1 MPPTKNPKLRVRMHN
16 VGFGDAFLLFIPTS
30 KGEKTM
36 LVDCGVH
43 PNGVRNAM
51 SKIVPEIIN
60 SVTKNGK
67 ARIDIVVATHR
78 HADHISGFAVK
89 KWQDVEV
96 GEVWLPWTEE
106 RGNPAAD
113 KIRKAQHRL
122 ASALAARFSDDPRI
136 SFLARNSLSNKDA
149 EDTLLGGFQGD
160 PEMRYLPAVDRAKRT
175 FKTPLL
181 PGVKIHAL
189 GPTHD
194 PELIALL
201 DPPKG
206 KHFLRGTRAAAT
218 DDGSEEEDGA
228 EGDESIGD
236 APDAGVEL
244 VDEPPPPL
252 FPRFE
257 LTPAQYAR
265 RFAKLADSVSDAA
278 ILRERAATDWLGA
291 AASLEDAINGTSL
304 VLVLEIGNLCVLL
317 AGDAEWGT
325 WSEVL
330 DDEQWRDLLSRTS
343 LYKVSH
349 HGSFNG
355 TPKEFVDDLLPAR
368 ALSLVSLTHMDI
380 WPSIPRRP
388 LFTALKSKHRTLI
401 QTNHLPPASTT
412 IKRNGNLW
420 VEVALPIKT

>member
-1 MPPTKNPKLRVRMHN
+1 MHN

-43 PNGVRNAM
+43 PSGVRNAM

-122 ASALAARFSDDPRI
+122 ASALAAKFADDPRI
-136 SFLARNSLSNKDA
+136 GFLALNSLSNKDA
-149 EDTLLGGFQGD
+149 EDMLLGGFQGD
-160 PEMRYLPAVDRAKRT
+160 PEVRYLPAVERSKRT
-175 FKTPLL
+175 FRTPLL
-181 PGVKIHAL
+181 PGVKVHAL

-194 PELIALL
+194 AELIATL

-206 KHFLRGTRAAAT
+206 KHFLRGTRAAADEDE
-218 DDGSEEEDGA
+218 DDPATPADAED
-228 EGDESIGD
+228 
-236 APDAGVEL
+236 EL
-244 VDEPPPPL
+244 PPPL

-257 LTPAQYAR
+257 LTPAEYR
-265 RFAKLADSVSDAA
+265 RHHSKLAESLTDAA

-330 DDEQWRDLLSRTS
+330 EDEQWRDLLARTS

-355 TPKEFVDDLLPAR
+355 TPKEFVDDLLPAH

-401 QTNHLPPASTT
+401 QTNHLPPASTSV
-412 IKRNGNLW
+412 KRNGTLW
-420 VEVALPIKT
+420 VEVALPIKA

>member
-1 MPPTKNPKLRVRMHN
+1 MPPTSRKLRVRMHN

-43 PNGVRNAM
+43 PNGVVNAM
-51 SKIVPEIIN
+51 SKVVPQIIS

-67 ARIDIVVATHR
+67 PRIDIVVATHR
-78 HADHISGFAVK
+78 HADHISGFAVR

-122 ASALAARFSDDPRI
+122 ASALAARFADDPKI
-136 SFLARNSLSNKDA
+136 GFLALNSLSNKDA

-160 PEMRYLPAVDRAKRT
+160 PEMRYLPDVDRAKRT
-175 FKTPLL
+175 FRTPLL

-206 KHFLRGTRAAAT
+206 KHFLRGTRAAADDADT
-218 DDGSEEEDGA
+218 DADT
-228 EGDESIGD
+228 D
-236 APDAGVEL
+236 ADDDF
-244 VDEPPPPL
+244 VDEAPLPL
-252 FPRFE
+252 FPRQQ
-257 LTPAQYAR
+257 LSPAQYR
-265 RFAKLADSVSDAA
+265 RAFPKLAGSVTDSA

-330 DDEQWRDLLSRTS
+330 EDEQWRDLLSRTS

-355 TPKEFVDDLLPAR
+355 TPKEFVDDLLPPN
-368 ALSLVSLTHMDI
+368 ALSLVSLRHMDI

-388 LFTALKSKHRTLI
+388 LFNALKAKHRTLI
-401 QTNHLPPASTT
+401 QTNHLPAASTS
-412 IKRNGNLW
+412 IKRNGTLW